1 MKRGFLTI
9 LLFFLI
15 GSAWFA
21 SSWNTYRASEPHPT
35 TETIRPMIHFGRNR
49 FALSLKTRPWI
60 EAGLLSDS
68 ITITPE
74 PTSIEVTYSHKGATT
89 WQSIVENKTNL
100 PLPEQ
105 DGITEVKLTLL
116 YPAQDTPMESRFIV
130 APRRDVQFHVNRT
143 SFAPGEL
150 LLIRAE
156 YLEVG
161 QTLAASGEWF
171 DSEPQWF
178 VQDGTGMLLYP
189 IPSSTKAGDYQL
201 TLTAQNEKSMTFP
214 ITITPRNFVMQPLI
228 VDPEVNK
235 ATRNDNSYA
244 EFHEM
249 LVASRN
255 ITEPMPLFDSAFVLP
270 LDGRRTTE
278 YGQGRTINGVPS
290 GSRHSGYDLA
300 APTGTELIATQ
311 TGKVRFAGELIMTG
325 NTIVLEHG
333 LGIFSQYYH
342 MDSLAVDEG
351 DFVEADDILGTV
363 GTTGFSTGPHL
374 HFCIYVN
381 GAYVDPAVFLTEG
394 PLDFLQILPQS

>member
-21 SSWNTYRASEPHPT
+21 SSWNTYRAPEPRPT
-35 TETIRPMIHFGRNR
+35 TEPIHPTICFGRTPYV
-49 FALSLKTRPWI
+49 LSSETRPWI
-60 EAGLLSDS
+60 DPDSFSESLSIS
-68 ITITPE
+68 PE
-74 PTSIEVTYSHKGATT
+74 PASIEVTYSHKGSRL
-89 WQSIVENKTNL
+89 WQSTVKNNSTL
-100 PLPEQ
+100 PLPSQ
-105 DGITEVKLTLL
+105 DGITEVTITLL
-116 YPAQDTPMESRFIV
+116 YPDQTAALETRFLV
-130 APRRDVQFHVNRT
+130 APRRTVEFQSNGT
-143 SFAPGEL
+143 QFAPGEL
-150 LLIRAE
+150 IMIRANH
-156 YLEVG
+156 LDHG
-161 QTLAASGEWF
+161 QTLTASGNWF
-171 DSEPQWF
+171 DSNPQWF
-178 VQDGTGMLLYP
+178 LQDDLAVLLYP
-189 IPSSTKAGDYQL
+189 IPSSTQDGNYQL
-201 TLTAQNEKSMTFP
+201 TLTAQNEQSITIP
-214 ITITPRNFVMQPLI
+214 ITVTPREFIMQPLI

-249 LVASRN
+249 LMASRN

-342 MDSLAVDEG
+342 MDSLAV
-351 DFVEADDILGTV
+351 EAGELVQQGEILGTV
-363 GTTGFSTGPHL
+363 GSTGFSTGPHL

-381 GAYVDPAVFLTEG
+381 GAYVDPAVFLAKS
-394 PLDFLQILPQS
+394 PLDFLQLLPQ